1 MLGKRYLL
9 LGIALGGFVLLG
21 SAEDQPESLKNGQ
34 QTTQEGQIS
43 IAPTVRPVNAVKA
56 KHLLDFTKE
65 QCAECHED
73 EVASFN
79 NTTHARAWHSGEL
92 PCATCHGDPAK
103 HLETQGGKGTMKA
116 MADMSPSAISDMCL
130 SCHEQTGEQSHMRQ
144 SEHMLAGIS
153 CLDCHDVHP
162 GDEVKNQRTAN
173 GQSAMMRAAQK
184 DLCTSCHTSV
194 GAQLSMPTHHRVKE
208 GVVNCT
214 DCHNPHGSAEKHQLR
229 ADTKTLC
236 VKCHQDKRGPFTFEH
251 NAKAIDGCLGCHQ
264 PHGSSGPHLWKARDG
279 RTLCISCHSREVA
292 AGVPHGRAGL
302 QATGDCT
309 RCHSEM
315 HGSNASP
322 FFTQ

>member
-1 MLGKRYLL
+1 MVGKRYLV
-9 LGIALGGFVLLG
+9 LGVALAGLVLLG
-21 SAEDQPESLKNGQ
+21 SAEEPTQTPAGRAGATQLGQAGVARVVQSL
-34 QTTQEGQIS
+34 
-43 IAPTVRPVNAVKA
+43 NAVKA
-56 KHLLDFTKE
+56 NRPVDFTVD
-65 QCAECHED
+65 QCTECHED

-79 NTTHARAWHSGEL
+79 NTIHARAWHSGEL
-92 PCATCHGDPAK
+92 PCATCHGDVAE
-103 HLETQGGKGTMKA
+103 HLKTQGGRGTLKA
-116 MADMSPSAISDMCL
+116 MADMSPSAVNEMCL
-130 SCHEQTGEQSHMRQ
+130 TCHESTGEQSHMRQ
-144 SEHMLAGIS
+144 SEHMLAGVS
-153 CLDCHDVHP
+153 CLKCHDVHP
-162 GDEVKNQRTAN
+162 GDEVKAERTAN
-173 GQSAMMRAAQK
+173 GHGAMMRGAQK
-184 DLCTSCHTSV
+184 DLCVSCHTNV
-194 GAQLSMPTHHRVKE
+194 GARFSMPTHHRVKE

-214 DCHNPHGSAEKHQLR
+214 DCHNPHGSVEQKQLR

-279 RTLCISCHSREVA
+279 RALCISCHSREVA

-315 HGSNASP
+315 HGSNVSP